1 MGVIGNIFEDLPE
14 CADTQWLVSWNRE
27 MLLTANVDSGEPH
40 VAAALP
46 GDGVAKLSKPFGQIS
61 PVEIPGDSHKVNN
74 SCRT

>member
-1 MGVIGNIFEDLPE
+1 MRVIGHIFEDLPE
-14 CADTQWLVSWNRE
+14 CSNAQWLVSWNRE
-27 MLLTANVDSGEPH
+27 VLLTASDDPGEPH